1 MTRLLPHFIGF
12 LVILLPT
19 VLTVM
24 EEVVLIEQPQS
35 GHVIKSRPYR
45 LSCKAVNARKI
56 RFKCNNKWLDEARY
70 DSVLGTD
77 PGTQLPYMQGSVE
90 ITRQEVELGA
100 HLEEFACQCYASG
113 ASDSHVVRSDPA
125 RIRIAYMRKHFVQV
139 PTSDRVPEGSTVQ
152 LHCVAPESDPKA
164 QLTWLKDGVE
174 IEKSVD
180 SNVIYGND
188 GSLIISAARLRDSGN
203 YTCEATNIANRRSTD
218 PATLSVYV
226 NGGWSVW
233 SSWTGACAADC
244 VALRRALESDAG
256 SEVIPRLRRTR
267 TCNNPAPLNGG
278 AYCSGE
284 EEEFRS
290 CNLTCR
296 LDGRW
301 SPWSEWSP
309 CSPTCHRFRT
319 RTCTSPPPIN
329 GGRPC
334 AGRELETVP
343 CSEDYCIPSTASQPR
358 LGNDAAVYG
367 GLACVLVLL
376 AIIMALCTALLCKRN
391 RGKKGSAKNIYYAET
406 GAHVRRV
413 LLEQQQKALL
423 ADDCAK
429 PPPISS
435 QFFTLGST
443 CSPSPMH
450 PSMTLRSAKSA
461 YSGYSANRNAGS
473 RAALITECSSN
484 SSSGGGKRTLVRT
497 SSNYSDDENYA
508 TLYDYLDEKAVG
520 CLETS
525 QAVLAA
531 QVDQSGARLQLRKCG
546 ASLLIPENALESDR
560 MIYLA
565 VSDQIADRPQLQN
578 GESALSSVV
587 VLGEC
592 EGEATSPAR
601 IMMKPLVLSFRHCA
615 SVFPRDNWSFVLYA
629 DEGYGWQRVLTVG
642 EENLNSTVYV
652 HMEKPGRSDGMGWC
666 HVMLENFARVMLAG
680 KPRRASVSACKR
692 VHLAA
697 YGPAE
702 RPRASSF
709 ELRVYCVPETG
720 AAMESVAKQEQ
731 HGRLL
736 AESEHFL
743 LNEKGDL
750 CFCVEDVSD
759 GFSMKGSTVVEIPD
773 THHQWCS
780 QNGLHCSLTM
790 CSDTNRPVEEFLA
803 RIVVYQKTNSAERHV
818 LQVRFENSIYDKP
831 PADEDRTVTADFHLP
846 LEVKDELSQLLDPP
860 TDPDRD
866 WRGLAKKLHTDRY
879 IQYFATRPGCSPT
892 TLLLDLWE
900 ARECGSLRAVHDLL
914 QTLRVMGRPDAVALL
929 EQYLSH
935 FSYAS

>member
-1 MTRLLPHFIGF
+1 MATSGIKWRKLG
-12 LVILLPT
+12 
-19 VLTVM
+19 VLAM
-24 EEVVLIEQPQS
+24 
-35 GHVIKSRPYR
+35 
-45 LSCKAVNARKI
+45 
-56 RFKCNNKWLDEARY
+56 
-70 DSVLGTD
+70 
-77 PGTQLPYMQGSVE
+77 
-90 ITRQEVELGA
+90 
-100 HLEEFACQCYASG
+100 
-113 ASDSHVVRSDPA
+113 
-125 RIRIAYMRKHFVQV
+125 
-139 PTSDRVPEGSTVQ
+139 
-152 LHCVAPESDPKA
+152 
-164 QLTWLKDGVE
+164 
-174 IEKSVD
+174 
-180 SNVIYGND
+180 
-188 GSLIISAARLRDSGN
+188 
-203 YTCEATNIANRRSTD
+203 
-218 PATLSVYV
+218 

-244 VALRRALESDAG
+244 VALRRALEADAG

-301 SPWSEWSP
+301 SPWSDWSP

-343 CSEDYCIPSTASQPR
+343 CSEDYCIPSTAPQPR
-358 LGNDAAVYG
+358 LANDAAVYG

-391 RGKKGSAKNIYYAET
+391 RGKKGSVKNIYYAET

-423 ADDCAK
+423 ADDCTKVRKINETQLAV
-429 PPPISS
+429 IDRID
-435 QFFTLGST
+435 
-443 CSPSPMH
+443 CID
-450 PSMTLRSAKSA
+450 R
-461 YSGYSANRNAGS
+461 GS

-484 SSSGGGKRTLVRT
+484 SSSGGGKRTLIRT

-546 ASLLIPENALESDR
+546 ASLLIPENALDSDR

-565 VSDQIADRPQLQN
+565 VSDQIADRPQLQP
-578 GESALSSVV
+578 GESALSSVA

-592 EGEATSPAR
+592 EGEPASPAR
-601 IMMKPLVLSFRHCA
+601 VMLKPLILSFRHCA

-629 DEGYGWQRVLTVG
+629 DEGFGWQRVLTVG
-642 EENLNSTVYV
+642 EENLNSTMYV
-652 HMEKPGRSDGMGWC
+652 HMEKPGRSDGGMGWC
-666 HVMLENFARVMLAG
+666 HVMLENFSRVMLAG
-680 KPRRASVSACKR
+680 KPRRASVTACKR

-697 YGPAE
+697 YGPSE
-702 RPRASSF
+702 RPRGSNF

-720 AAMESVAKQEQ
+720 AAMENVAKQEQ

-736 AESEHFL
+736 AESAHFL

-750 CFCVEDVSD
+750 CFCVEDVTD
-759 GFSMKGSTVVEIPD
+759 GFSIRGSAVVEIPD

-780 QNGLHCSLTM
+780 QNGLHCSLTV
-790 CSDTNRPVEEFLA
+790 CSDTNRPVEDFLA
-803 RIVVYQKTNSAERHV
+803 RIVVYQKTNNAERHV
-818 LQVRFENSIYDKP
+818 LQVRFENSI
-831 PADEDRTVTADFHLP
+831 V
-846 LEVKDELSQLLDPP
+846 S
-860 TDPDRD
+860 
-866 WRGLAKKLHTDRY
+866 
-879 IQYFATRPGCSPT
+879 
-892 TLLLDLWE
+892 
-900 ARECGSLRAVHDLL
+900 
-914 QTLRVMGRPDAVALL
+914 
-929 EQYLSH
+929 
-935 FSYAS
+935 

>member
-1 MTRLLPHFIGF
+1 MGLPLEG
-12 LVILLPT
+12 V
-19 VLTVM
+19 
-24 EEVVLIEQPQS
+24 
-35 GHVIKSRPYR
+35 
-45 LSCKAVNARKI
+45 
-56 RFKCNNKWLDEARY
+56 
-70 DSVLGTD
+70 
-77 PGTQLPYMQGSVE
+77 VE
-90 ITRQEVELGA
+90 ILK
-100 HLEEFACQCYASG
+100 
-113 ASDSHVVRSDPA
+113 P
-125 RIRIAYMRKHFVQV
+125 VQI
-139 PTSDRVPEGSTVQ
+139 D
-152 LHCVAPESDPKA
+152 
-164 QLTWLKDGVE
+164 
-174 IEKSVD
+174 
-180 SNVIYGND
+180 
-188 GSLIISAARLRDSGN
+188 
-203 YTCEATNIANRRSTD
+203 
-218 PATLSVYV
+218 V
-226 NGGWSVW
+226 NGGWSAW
-233 SSWTGACAADC
+233 STWTGACSADC
-244 VALRRALESDAG
+244 VALRRALENNAG
-256 SEVIPRLRRTR
+256 SEVIPRLRRIR

-284 EEEFRS
+284 EEVTSVPEVAPCLRLNGCFQEFRS

-301 SPWSEWSP
+301 SLWSDWSP

-334 AGRELETVP
+334 VGRELETVP
-343 CSEDYCIPSTASQPR
+343 CSDDYCIPSSAPQPR
-358 LGNDAAVYG
+358 LTNDAAVYA

-391 RGKKGSAKNIYYAET
+391 RGKKGSVKNIYYAEN

-423 ADDCAK
+423 ADECIK
-429 PPPISS
+429 PPPIGS

-450 PSMTLRSAKSA
+450 PSMTLRSGKSA
-461 YSGYSANRNAGS
+461 YSGYSANRNAG
-473 RAALITECSSN
+473 
-484 SSSGGGKRTLVRT
+484 TLV
-497 SSNYSDDENYA
+497 
-508 TLYDYLDEKAVG
+508 
-520 CLETS
+520 
-525 QAVLAA
+525 
-531 QVDQSGARLQLRKCG
+531 
-546 ASLLIPENALESDR
+546 
-560 MIYLA
+560 
-565 VSDQIADRPQLQN
+565 
-578 GESALSSVV
+578 ESALSSVV

-592 EGEATSPAR
+592 EGEPTTPAR
-601 IMMKPLVLSFRHCA
+601 LLLKPLILSIRHCA
-615 SVFPRDNWSFVLYA
+615 SVFPRDNWSLLYA
-629 DEGYGWQRVLTVG
+629 DEGFGWQRVLTVG
-642 EENLNSTVYV
+642 EENLNSTMYV
-652 HMEKPGRSDGMGWC
+652 HMEKPGRADGGMGWC
-666 HVMLENFARVMLAG
+666 HVMLDSFARVMLAG
-680 KPRRASVSACKR
+680 RPRRASATACKR

-697 YGPAE
+697 YGPSE
-702 RPRASSF
+702 RPRTSSF

-750 CFCVEDVSD
+750 CFCVEDVSE
-759 GFSMKGSTVVEIPD
+759 GFSTRGSALVEIPD

-780 QNGLHCSLTM
+780 QNGLHCSITV
-790 CSDTNRPVEEFLA
+790 CSDMKRPADNFMA
-803 RIVVYQKTNSAERHV
+803 RIVVYQKTNNAERHV

-831 PADEDRTVTADFHLP
+831 PAEEDRVVTTDFNLP
-846 LEVKDELSQLLDPP
+846 VEVKDELSQLLDPP

-900 ARECGSLRAVHDLL
+900 ARECGSLRAAHDLL

-935 FSYAS
+935 FSYVT